1 MTAIL
6 KVDTIQDTSGNNII
20 NENANTVTIGKAG
33 DTVNVVGTL
42 QNDGAALVTGKI
54 LQVVN
59 TNSVGTAGD
68 ISTTSASYVTTGL
81 SVSITPISA
90 SSKLYVELV
99 GNAKFYQPT
108 DVGDNGVAFK
118 IYRDGTSINSNAG
131 DFLFYRSDA
140 AAQNHHAPIT
150 ISHYVNATSTSS
162 TTFTLFYADLWGGT
176 GYYSRDWGTHQ
187 FTVMEIAA

>member
-1 MTAIL
+1 MSTL
-6 KVDTIQDTSGNNII
+6 KVNQIQDN
-20 NENANTVTIGKAG
+20 
-33 DTVNVVGTL
+33 
-42 QNDGAALVTGKI
+42 TGKIILRSTGSI

-108 DVGDNGVAFK
+108 DVGDNGVAFR
-118 IYRDGTSINSNAG
+118 IYRDGTSINSINAG
-131 DFLFYRSDA
+131 DGLYWRSDA
-140 AAQNHHAPIT
+140 AAHNHHGLIT
-150 ISHYVNATSTSS
+150 ITHYVDANSTAP

>member
-1 MTAIL
+1 MSTL
-6 KVDTIQDTSGNNII
+6 KVNQIQDS
-20 NENANTVTIGKAG
+20 
-33 DTVNVVGTL
+33 
-42 QNDGAALVTGKI
+42 TGKVILRSTGSI

-59 TNSVGTAGD
+59 ANSVGTTGE

-81 SVSITPISA
+81 SVSITPLSA

-99 GNAKFYQPT
+99 GNCKFFHPT

-118 IYRDGTSINSNAG
+118 IYRDGTAINTANSG
-131 DFLFYRSDA
+131 DSLFYRSDA
-140 AAQNHHAPIT
+140 AATNNHGPLS
-150 ISHYVNATSTSS
+150 ISHYVNANSTSP

-176 GYYSRDWGTHQ
+176 GYYSTAWGTHQ

>member
-1 MTAIL
+1 MSIL
-6 KVDTIQDTSGNNII
+6 KVNQIQDT
-20 NENANTVTIGKAG
+20 
-33 DTVNVVGTL
+33 
-42 QNDGAALVTGKI
+42 TGKVILRSTGSI

-59 TNSVGTAGD
+59 VNSIGVGGE

-81 SVSITPISA
+81 SVSITPLSA

-99 GNAKFYQPT
+99 GNCKFFHPT
-108 DVGDNGVAFK
+108 DVGDNGVVFK
-118 IYRDGTSINSNAG
+118 IYRDGAAINSNAG

-150 ISHYVNATSTSS
+150 ITHYVNANSTSP
-162 TTFTLFYADLWGGT
+162 TTFTLYYNNQWGGT

>member
-1 MTAIL
+1 MSTL
-6 KVDTIQDTSGNNII
+6 KVNQIQDTTGKII
-20 NENANTVTIGKAG
+20 LANTGS
-33 DTVNVVGTL
+33 
-42 QNDGAALVTGKI
+42 I

-59 TNSVGTAGD
+59 ANSVGVAGEL
-68 ISTTSASYVTTGL
+68 STTSSVYVTTGL

-90 SSKLYVELV
+90 TSKLYVELI

-108 DVGDNGVAFK
+108 DVGDNGVTFK
-118 IYRDGTSINSNAG
+118 IFRDGRPTNTVNGG
-131 DFLFYRSDA
+131 DSLYYRSDSG
-140 AAQNHHAPIT
+140 AQNHHGSLAL
-150 ISHYVNATSTSS
+150 SHYVDANSTAT